1 MLRTLLLLPAILGT
15 AGILH
20 AQPVKI
26 GYGAY
31 LEAVAAGN
39 LEYAAEKLNIDI
51 SQAELTAAR
60 VFSDVTLSAS
70 YSNNSDWSMAMGQGA
85 EFELSKN
92 FTFGVRRARMDLAAN
107 QKALTEALLD
117 DYLRRLRAQA
127 TVVYLEAMRQQELYR
142 VQLDSYDNIRRLAES
157 DSLRFEAGEITEI
170 AARQS
175 RLEADIRHN
184 EMAGAEADLYQ
195 ALAALGVQ
203 MGRSSRD
210 TLFGPDAV
218 LQPLVR
224 DFILDSLLAAAYGGR
239 ADLMAAM
246 RNEDVAAAAL
256 NLTRKERG
264 PDIELSLGANINS
277 EVLNEIAPAPAF
289 TGISAGLAI
298 PLKFSS
304 INRGAVDAAR
314 GRQAQARMQ
323 TRQVELQIE
332 TEVLQAYRRY
342 ALLSQQVVSN
352 GDRLLSDARSVMDG
366 MLYSYSQGEVS
377 LLEVLDA
384 QRTYNDVRARYI
396 DVVYGQ
402 ALALVELELAAG
414 IWDIVIL

>member
-1 MLRTLLLLPAILGT
+1 MRQLRPA
-15 AGILH
+15 
-20 AQPVKI
+20 

-92 FTFGVRRARMDLAAN
+92 ITFGVRRARMDLAAN
-107 QKALTEALLD
+107 QKALEALLD

-224 DFILDSLLAAAYGGR
+224 DFIRRPGRPYGGY
-239 ADLMAAM
+239 
-246 RNEDVAAAAL
+246 
-256 NLTRKERG
+256 
-264 PDIELSLGANINS
+264 
-277 EVLNEIAPAPAF
+277 
-289 TGISAGLAI
+289 
-298 PLKFSS
+298 
-304 INRGAVDAAR
+304 
-314 GRQAQARMQ
+314 AQ
-323 TRQVELQIE
+323 
-332 TEVLQAYRRY
+332 
-342 ALLSQQVVSN
+342 
-352 GDRLLSDARSVMDG
+352 
-366 MLYSYSQGEVS
+366 
-377 LLEVLDA
+377 
-384 QRTYNDVRARYI
+384 
-396 DVVYGQ
+396 
-402 ALALVELELAAG
+402 
-414 IWDIVIL
+414 